1 MAVEQPPPLSSPPV
15 AGRDW
20 AALLFRSLV
29 ISSLVACVAAGWVAA
44 FQFLIPGWRGGY
56 LVLLVGLVVLETLVM
71 EQTVGR
77 VAGFER
83 RWGRRVTE
91 VLLMLMILKPLTYLE
106 RGWEAFWQDARTWLL
121 HPSLFLYDFD
131 YLLGAFI
138 VLVMWLLAL
147 ELARALD
154 ELNDPYNTVEEHA
167 AGLADLKTYFTFGAL
182 FLLVAVGLTQLD
194 LSGKIVH
201 LHSANVNTLTL
212 MPLVYIGL
220 GLLLFGQ
227 ARLALLRAGWIY
239 AGVPVA
245 PGLVRRWGLWG
256 LLFVG
261 GIALV
266 ALLLPAGSTLLGFYL
281 FLWLGFML
289 TVLGTVLFYLLALLF
304 WLLLW
309 PFRFLLNSQALTE
322 LPPPELQVPSA
333 PAAATTG
340 GGPPWLP
347 YLQATLFWVAVAVV
361 LFVLVR
367 LYLRDRP
374 RLGNGGGL
382 WSWLVNG
389 WRAFWDRWRGVRRRV
404 GAWWQQ
410 ITARPVPVIQAGNLN
425 GWERWRARNERE
437 RVRRLYRVL
446 LERAAQAG
454 HPRAPTAT
462 PYEYVGDLTPHVAG
476 EEEALSSLTQAFVE
490 ARYGR
495 REFQPEEVGWLRQHL
510 NRLRARLR
518 DTWQRSAPGPGA
530 GAPERPEE
538 AHR

>member
-1 MAVEQPPPLSSPPV
+1 MAVGQPTPSSSPPA

-20 AALLFRSLV
+20 SALLFRPLV
-29 ISSLVACVAAGWVAA
+29 ISALVACVADGWVSA
-44 FQFLIPGWRGGY
+44 FQFLIPGWWGGY

-77 VAGFER
+77 AAGFER

-91 VLLMLMILKPLTYLE
+91 VILMLIILKPLTYLQ
-106 RGWEAFWQDARTWLL
+106 RGWEAFWQDARTWFL

-138 VLVMWLLAL
+138 VLIMWLLAL

-167 AGLADLKTYFTFGAL
+167 LGLTDLKTYFTFGAL

-201 LHSANVNTLTL
+201 LHSADINTLTFL
-212 MPLVYIGL
+212 PLIYLGL

-227 ARLALLRAGWIY
+227 ARLALLRAGWVY
-239 AGVPVA
+239 EGVPVA
-245 PGLVRRWGLWG
+245 PGLARRWGLWG

-261 GIALV
+261 GIALM

-281 FLWLGFML
+281 FLWLGFIL

-309 PFRFLLNSQALTE
+309 PFRSLLNQQSLTE
-322 LPPPELQVPSA
+322 LPPPELQVPPA
-333 PAAATTG
+333 PAAATT

-347 YLQATLFWVAVAVV
+347 YLQATLFWVVVAVV
-361 LFVLVR
+361 LFILVR
-367 LYLRDRP
+367 LYLRDRQ
-374 RLGNGGGL
+374 RLGDGGGL
-382 WSWLVNG
+382 RQWLAG
-389 WRAFWDRWRGVRRRV
+389 WRHALWDRLRRVRRQV

-410 ITARPVPVIQAGNLN
+410 VTARPVPEIAAGDLN
-425 GWERWRARNERE
+425 WWERWRARNERE

-462 PYEYVGDLTPHVAG
+462 PYEYVGDLIPHVAG

-490 ARYGR
+490 ARYSR
-495 REFQPEEVGWLRQHL
+495 REFQSEEVGWLRRHL
-510 NRLRARLR
+510 DRLRTRLR
-518 DTWQRSAPGPGA
+518 GPRQRPEPGPEDGV
-530 GAPERPEE
+530 PDLPEE
-538 AHR
+538 THR

>member
-1 MAVEQPPPLSSPPV
+1 MAVEQPTPLSSPPA
-15 AGRDW
+15 AGQDW
-20 AALLFRSLV
+20 AVLLFRSLV
-29 ISSLVACVAAGWVAA
+29 ISGMVACVAAGWVSA

-56 LVLLVGLVVLETLVM
+56 LVLLVGLVVLETLIM

-77 VAGFER
+77 TVGFER

-91 VLLMLMILKPLTYLE
+91 VILMLIILKPLTYLQ
-106 RGWEAFWQDARTWLL
+106 RGWEAFWQDARIWFL

-138 VLVMWLLAL
+138 VLIMWLLAL

-154 ELNDPYNTVEEHA
+154 ELNDPYNTVEEHTL
-167 AGLADLKTYFTFGAL
+167 GLTDLKTYFTFGAL
-182 FLLVAVGLTQLD
+182 FLLAAVGLTQLD
-194 LSGKIVH
+194 LSGKIVR
-201 LHSANVNTLTL
+201 LQAANVNPLTL
-212 MPLVYIGL
+212 IPLIYIGL

-227 ARLALLRAGWIY
+227 ARLALLRAGWVY
-239 AGVPVA
+239 EGVPVA
-245 PGLVRRWGLWG
+245 PELVRRWGLWG

-261 GIALV
+261 GIALM

-281 FLWLGFML
+281 FLWLGFIL

-304 WLLLW
+304 WLVLW
-309 PFRFLLNSQALTE
+309 PFRFLLNPQSLTE
-322 LPPPELQVPSA
+322 LSPPELQVPPA
-333 PAAATTG
+333 PAAAATS
-340 GGPPWLP
+340 GPPWLP
-347 YLQATLFWVAVAVV
+347 YLQATLFWVVVAVV

-367 LYLRDRP
+367 LYLRDRQ

-382 WSWLVNG
+382 WQWLIKG
-389 WRAFWDRWRGVRRRV
+389 WRAFWERWRRVRRRV

-410 ITARPVPVIQAGNLN
+410 VTARPVPVIQAGDLN

-462 PYEYVGDLTPHVAG
+462 PYEYVGDLTPHVTG
-476 EEEALSSLTQAFVE
+476 EEEALASLTQAFVE
-490 ARYGR
+490 ARYSR
-495 REFQPEEVGWLRQHL
+495 REFQSAEIGWLRQHL
-510 NRLRARLR
+510 DRLRARLR
-518 DTWQRSAPGPGA
+518 TPRSRPAPGPGEGVPDLPA
-530 GAPERPEE
+530 ET
-538 AHR
+538 HD